1 MYKTYVNIVETK
13 GSKSPQ
19 LDTSGVDQF
28 DQRLTWR
35 ADMASELYGAS
46 DTVQPAGLYGLCLN
60 ARMRHRALRD
70 FGWFVSELP

>member
-46 DTVQPAGLYGLCLN
+46 DTVQPAGLYGLCLI
-60 ARMRHRALRD
+60 RAYQ
-70 FGWFVSELP
+70 